1 MIYIAFHFLKN
12 KKWLRRHN
20 YNSSVRAYINPLYEK
35 EDTVSTPFLNITS
48 GTMRVSSIF
57 ILGILPPDMSS

>member
-35 EDTVSTPFLNITS
+35 EDTVLAFYFTYRKKDNSS
-48 GTMRVSSIF
+48 DSAEMRYSS
-57 ILGILPPDMSS
+57 